1 MKVAILGAAGFLG
14 RSLGESLARAGVEVL
29 AATRRPASFD
39 HAGIRNIV
47 APFADG
53 GDFVPLLRDGA
64 AIVHAASIST
74 PGSSAA
80 QPQLDG
86 NLRTTL
92 GLLEALQE
100 SPGNRLLYI
109 SSGGTLYVDSELPMA
124 EDAPLRPRSYHAA
137 GKIAAESF
145 IRAWASQ
152 YPGTAVVL
160 RPSNVYGPGQRPGNG
175 FGVVPNAFR
184 CAVEGAPF
192 TVLGDGRSLRDYLYV
207 DDFMSLCT
215 TALSARLDKGFHA
228 FNASSGNAVELL
240 ALLDRIDATTGMPLR
255 RVFQPA
261 RTIDVRTI
269 MLDNAAA
276 RTAFGWNPAMDLDE
290 GLRRSWRWFRESA

>member
-14 RSLGESLARAGVEVL
+14 RCLSESMASAGIEVV
-29 AATRRPASFD
+29 AATRRPAAFG
-39 HAGIRNIV
+39 HAGIRNVV
-47 APFADG
+47 APYADKD
-53 GDFVPLLRDGA
+53 DFLPLLRDGA
-64 AIVHAASIST
+64 AVIHAASIST

-80 QPQLDG
+80 HPQLDG

-100 SPGNRLLYI
+100 FPGNRLLYI
-109 SSGGTLYVDSELPMA
+109 SSGGTLYGDSDQPMP

-152 YPGTAVVL
+152 YPGTAIVL

-184 CAVEGAPF
+184 CALDAAPF

-207 DDFMSLCT
+207 DDFVALCT
-215 TALSARLDKGFHA
+215 AALSTHA
-228 FNASSGNAVELL
+228 EEGAHVYNAASGRALELL

-255 RVFQPA
+255 RVFRPA
-261 RTIDVRTI
+261 RTIDVRAIT
-269 MLDNAAA
+269 LDNAAA
-276 RTAFGWNPAMDLDE
+276 RTAFGWNPAIDLDE
-290 GLRRSWRWFRESA
+290 GLRRSWDWFRETA

>member
-53 GDFVPLLRDGA
+53 GDFIPLLRNGA

-109 SSGGTLYVDSELPMA
+109 SSGGTLYGDSELPMA

>member
-109 SSGGTLYVDSELPMA
+109 SSGGTLYGDSELPMA

-184 CAVEGAPF
+184 CAVEGVPF

-215 TALSARLDKGFHA
+215 TALSARLDKGFHV

>member
-14 RSLGESLARAGVEVL
+14 RSLGESLARAGMEVL

-47 APFADG
+47 APFADK
-53 GDFVPLLRDGA
+53 GDFIPLLREGA

-100 SPGNRLLYI
+100 FPANRLVYI
-109 SSGGTLYVDSELPMA
+109 SSGGTLYGDGDQPMP

-192 TVLGDGRSLRDYLYV
+192 TVLGDGRSLRDYLYI
-207 DDFMSLCT
+207 DDFMSICT
-215 TALSARLDKGFHA
+215 TALSARLDQGIHV
-228 FNASSGNAVELL
+228 FNASSGMAVELL
-240 ALLDRIDATTGMPLR
+240 ALLDRIDAATGMPLR
-255 RVFQPA
+255 RVFEPA
-261 RTIDVRTI
+261 RTVDVRKI

-276 RTAFGWNPAMDLDE
+276 STAFGWNPAMDLDE

>member
-14 RSLGESLARAGVEVL
+14 RSLGESLACAGIEVL
-29 AATRRPASFD
+29 AATRQPARFD
-39 HAGIRNIV
+39 HAGIRNVV
-47 APFADG
+47 APFAGKD
-53 GDFVPLLRDGA
+53 DFIPLLREGA
-64 AIVHAASIST
+64 AIIHAASIST

-80 QPQLDG
+80 RPQLDG

-100 SPGNRLLYI
+100 FPGNRLVYI
-109 SSGGTLYVDSELPMA
+109 SSGGTLYGDGDRPMP

-152 YPGTAVVL
+152 YPGTAIVL
-160 RPSNVYGPGQRPGNG
+160 RPSNVYGPGQKPGHG

-184 CAVEGAPF
+184 CASEGAEF

-207 DDFMSLCT
+207 DDFVALCSAAL
-215 TALSARLDKGFHA
+215 TAETGEGVHAYNAASGQALQLLS
-228 FNASSGNAVELL
+228 
-240 ALLDRIDATTGMPLR
+240 LLDRIDATTGMPLR
-255 RVFQPA
+255 RVFRPA

-269 MLDNAAA
+269 TLDNTAA
-276 RTAFGWNPAMDLDE
+276 RRAFGWNPATDIDE
-290 GLRRSWRWFRESA
+290 GLRRSWDWFRASA